1 MENKDFL
8 TPDYSDVIGKKVC
21 VKIDRPL
28 GSRHPEHSDI
38 VYQVNYGFIEDVIA
52 GDGEEQDAYVLG
64 IDVPVQWFEGI
75 VIAVYHR
82 INDCE
87 DKWIVSPC
95 GADYSD
101 GEILSKISFQELF
114 FTGFLCRK

>member
-21 VKIDRPL
+21 VKIDRSL

-52 GDGEEQDAYVLG
+52 GDGEEQDAYVIG
-64 IDVPVQWFEGI
+64 IDVPVQSFEGI
-75 VIAVYHR
+75 VIAVYYR

-101 GEILSKISFQELF
+101 GEILSKISFQERF